1 MKTFCL
7 PDLGEGLPEAI
18 IREWY
23 VQPGDEVQID
33 QTIVAM
39 ETAKALVDV
48 PSPFA
53 GKIEKLFGAPGDTIT
68 TGNPLI
74 GVEGDEDAGTV
85 VGNIEA
91 SNKILKESATGINV
105 TAQSATHRATPA
117 VRMLAQ
123 QLGVDLSE
131 VKSAG
136 NNITADDV
144 KRSANLFQ
152 QNTVPPLNVQ
162 FTDVVESLTPTRR
175 AMVMSMTQ
183 SHQHIVPVSISDD
196 ADIHD
201 WTGKQDTTVRLLRAV
216 QAGCEAVPIANAY
229 FDGQQM
235 VYQLHKKV
243 NVGIA
248 VDTPHGLFVPV
259 LKDIAN
265 QSNAE
270 LRETINR
277 FKQQARDK
285 TLAPQ
290 DLKDATIILSN
301 FGTIAGRYANPII
314 IPPMVAI
321 VGIGSARDTVVAHN
335 NAPAVRR
342 ILPISITVDH
352 RIVTGGEAV
361 RLLRSIMDE
370 LAKPII

>member
-335 NAPAVRR
+335 DAPAVRR